1 MDKKIGPIFGESIFT
16 GKVKKRSY
24 KEKERDRDLRSYLVP
39 VLILGAIFIFVVRLF
54 FLQIVQGSYFR
65 MLSDGNRVKTVVI
78 HAPRGVIFDRNKVPL
93 VYNVPG
99 FRKTIDGKTVLIN
112 QEEAMEM
119 IAKGDKDLEIDS
131 LRQYPEKEASSH
143 LLGYIGQIS
152 EDELKDPNLTGYKSG
167 DVIGKMGIENEYEDS
182 LKGTNGKQLA
192 ETDSMGKVIRK
203 LGETDAVPGRDI
215 TLTIDSKL
223 QKAAYE
229 ALKKVEKGA
238 VVVSTPKGEI
248 LALVSVPSFDPN
260 LFTQG
265 TNYKTATDSAYP
277 TIESILT
284 NSTNQPFLNRTI
296 SGVYPPGSTF
306 KIITAATGL
315 EDGVIDENYSVE
327 DTGVVKLG
335 EFSFANWFYTNYG
348 GKDGTVNVVKGLKRS
363 NDIFF
368 YKLAEKIGI
377 EKLSEMSRRFMIDK
391 SLGID
396 LAGESKGTVPD
407 DSWKRKAIGEQWYLG
422 DTYHLGI
429 GQGYLLATPL
439 HVNSWA
445 QVIAN
450 GGTLYRPHILKDLGH
465 EVLKKNLL
473 SASTVEPIRQGMIES
488 CEPTGV
494 AWPLFNFTV
503 KNKNLKVDGKN
514 ILDAPQATT
523 SAGFADYR
531 KVTVACKTGTA
542 QQGGEKDLP
551 HAWITLFAPAYDPQ
565 IVVTVLA
572 EESGEGSSE
581 AAPIAKEILKEWFSR

>member
-24 KEKERDRDLRSYLVP
+24 KEKERERDLRSYFIP
-39 VLILGAIFIFVVRLF
+39 VLIIGAIFIFVIRLF
-54 FLQIVQGSYFR
+54 FLQVVQGSYFR

-99 FRKTIDGKTVLIN
+99 FRKTIDGKTVLIS
-112 QEEAMEM
+112 QDEAIEM

-131 LRQYPEKEASSH
+131 LRQYPEKEAASH

-152 EDELKDPNLTGYKSG
+152 EEELKDPNFTGYKSG
-167 DVIGKMGIENEYEDS
+167 DVIGKIGIEAEYEDF

-215 TLTIDSKL
+215 VLTIDSKL
-223 QKAAYE
+223 QKAAYG

-238 VVVSTPKGEI
+238 VVVSTPTGEI

-260 LFTQG
+260 LFTLG
-265 TNYKTATDSAYP
+265 SNYKTATDSAYP
-277 TIESILT
+277 TIDSILT

-296 SGVYPPGSTF
+296 SGIYPPGSTF

-315 EDGVIDENYSVE
+315 EDKIIDENYSVE

-377 EKLSEMSRRFMIDK
+377 EKLSHMSREFMIDK
-391 SLGID
+391 GLGID
-396 LAGESKGTVPD
+396 LAGEARGVVPD
-407 DSWKRKAIGEQWYLG
+407 DSWKRKVIGEQWYLG

-450 GGTLYRPHILKDLGH
+450 GGTLYRPHIFKDLGH
-465 EVLKKNLL
+465 EVLKKNIL
-473 SASTVEPIRQGMIES
+473 SPSTIEPIRQGMIAS

-514 ILDAPQATT
+514 ILEAPQATT
-523 SAGFADYR
+523 SAGFADYK

-565 IVVTVLA
+565 IVITVLA